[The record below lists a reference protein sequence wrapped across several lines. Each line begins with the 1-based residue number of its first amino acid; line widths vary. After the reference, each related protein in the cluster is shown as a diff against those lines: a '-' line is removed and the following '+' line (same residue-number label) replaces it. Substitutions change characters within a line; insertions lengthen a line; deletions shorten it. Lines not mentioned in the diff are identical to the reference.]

1 MTDLALEQ
9 PDELKIE
16 YPVALPVLPLK
27 EMVVFPQSMTPL
39 AIGQERSVRLI
50 DDVVAGERLLVL
62 VASRDSSLD
71 SPGWDDVYDVGTVAL
86 VHKMIKV
93 PDGTLRILV
102 QGLDRVRLENR
113 LDTEPY
119 LLGEFS
125 ELPDVL
131 DETPELE
138 ALTRNVQG
146 LFARIIGLAPYLP
159 EELQLAAA
167 NVDDPSALCHLV
179 ASTLRTIK
187 TEERQ
192 EILEEV
198 NVEQRLRTVSAIL
211 SRELEVFELGSKIQ
225 SQVQSEMDRG
235 QREYFL
241 RQQLKAIQ
249 QELGESDPEQAEVAE
264 LRERL
269 EALGEL
275 PEEVRKAA
283 DRELSRLERLPSAAA
298 EYGVIRTYLEWILTL
313 PWTTFTDDNLDLAH
327 AREVLDADHFD
338 LEKVKD
344 RIIEYLAVAKLRNEV
359 SGQILCFVG
368 PPGVGKTS
376 LGHSIANALGRKFVR
391 LSVGGVRDE
400 SEIRGHRRTYIGSM
414 PGSIIRSIRD
424 AESSNPLI
432 LIDEIDKMGAD
443 WRGDPAS
450 AMLEV
455 LDPEQN
461 RTFRDHYLDLPFDLS
476 KVLFICTANT
486 LDTIPGPL
494 LDRMDMIQLSGYT
507 EDEKLGIA
515 KRYLFPKQ
523 LKAHGLRRPQLTL
536 TDKLLRTVIREY
548 TREAGVRGL
557 ERRLADLCR
566 KAATEVA
573 TGRLKKIRVDDAQLR
588 DWLGARRFAGEVRKR
603 TAGPGVATGLAY
615 TTVGGDVLF
624 IEATAY
630 PGQGRL
636 TITGQLGE
644 VMQESA
650 QAALSWV
657 RAHAA
662 DFGLPDDWFATHDVH
677 IHVPAGAV
685 PKDGPSAGVTM
696 ATAIASLVR
705 DTPVAND
712 LGMTGEITLTGQVLP
727 IGGLREKSLA
737 AQRAGLKRVVFPRDN
752 EPDLDE
758 LPIETRKALEFIP
771 ADTIEDVFAAAFDG
785 KRRIMRRGAQAGE
798 KLAASSSQTG
808 CVGRADEQELAL
820 AAQQEGVAVGPVA
833 ERDLVGVRLGAVDDD
848 DRVAAHGAAAL
859 LGDLGHAD
867 RELRLHLPEQR
878 GRVGMHERERRD
890 LHERRAVPG
899 CRPAVRD
906 GHLPLGRSTEL
917 EALPAH
923 RLPLTVRLA
932 VAAAACE
939 DEDSQQERLFASARP
954 GYQAPANQAKGSG
967 DNGQDD

>member
-1 MTDLALEQ
+1 MTEVTFETPEPEEHDLEFPA
-9 PDELKIE
+9 
-16 YPVALPVLPLK
+16 ALPVLPLK
-27 EMVVFPQSMTPL
+27 ETVVFPQSMAPL

-50 DDVVAGERLLVL
+50 DDVVAGDRLLAL
-62 VASRDSSLD
+62 ITAKDATLD
-71 SPGWDDVYDVGTVAL
+71 SPSWEDIYDVGTVAL

-102 QGLDRVRLENR
+102 QGIERIKLEHR
-113 LDTEPY
+113 LDTDPY
-119 LLGEFS
+119 LLGEFTA
-125 ELPDVL
+125 LPDML
-131 DETPELE
+131 LETPEVE

-198 NVEQRLRTVSAIL
+198 DVEQRLRFVSQIL
-211 SRELEVFELGSKIQ
+211 NRELEVFELGSKIQ
-225 SQVQSEMDRG
+225 SQVQSEMEKG

-249 QELGESDPEQAEVAE
+249 QELGESDPEAAEVNE
-264 LRERL
+264 LREQL
-269 EALGEL
+269 DALDL
-275 PEEVRKAA
+275 PEDTRKAA
-283 DRELSRLERLPSAAA
+283 DRELGRLEKLPSAAA

-313 PWTTFTDDNLDLAH
+313 PWRRYTEDNLDLDH
-327 AREVLDADHFD
+327 ARKVLDTDHFD

-344 RIIEYLAVAKLRNEV
+344 RVIEYLAVAKLRNEI

-414 PGSIIRSIRD
+414 PGSIIRSLRD
-424 AESSNPLI
+424 AESSNPLM

-461 RTFRDHYLDLPFDLS
+461 RSFRDHYLDLPFDLS

-486 LDTIPGPL
+486 LDTIPGAL
-494 LDRMDMIQLSGYT
+494 LDRMDVISLSGYT
-507 EDEKLGIA
+507 EEEKLGIA
-515 KRYLFPKQ
+515 KRYLLPKQ
-523 LKAHGLRRPQLTL
+523 LRLHGLLRSQLTL
-536 TDKLLRTVIREY
+536 SDKVLRTIVREY
-548 TREAGVRGL
+548 TREAGVRNL
-557 ERRLADLCR
+557 ERRLADVCR
-566 KAATEVA
+566 KAATQIA
-573 TGRLKKIRVDDAQLR
+573 KGKAQKPRVDDARLR
-588 DWLGARRFAGEVRKR
+588 EWLGPRRFSGDVRKR
-603 TAGPGVATGLAY
+603 VSVPGVATGLAY
-615 TTVGGDVLF
+615 TAVGGDVLF

-630 PGQGRL
+630 AGKGRL

-657 RAHAA
+657 RSNTEEM
-662 DFGLPDDWFATHDVH
+662 GLADDWFATHDVH

-705 DTPVAND
+705 GEPVAD
-712 LGMTGEITLTGQVLP
+712 DVGMTGEITLTGQVLP

-737 AQRAGLKRVVFPRDN
+737 AQRAGLKRVIFPREN
-752 EPDLDE
+752 EPDLDD
-758 LPIETRKALEFIP
+758 LPPETRNALEFIP
-771 ADTIEDVFAAAFDG
+771 VDRIQEVFEAAFTG
-785 KRRIMRRGAQAGE
+785 KRRTRPQSAQSIERQA
-798 KLAASSSQTG
+798 AASAARSS
-808 CVGRADEQELAL
+808 
-820 AAQQEGVAVGPVA
+820 
-833 ERDLVGVRLGAVDDD
+833 
-848 DRVAAHGAAAL
+848 
-859 LGDLGHAD
+859 
-867 RELRLHLPEQR
+867 
-878 GRVGMHERERRD
+878 
-890 LHERRAVPG
+890 
-899 CRPAVRD
+899 
-906 GHLPLGRSTEL
+906 
-917 EALPAH
+917 
-923 RLPLTVRLA
+923 
-932 VAAAACE
+932 
-939 DEDSQQERLFASARP
+939 
-954 GYQAPANQAKGSG
+954 
-967 DNGQDD
+967 

>member
-1 MTDLALEQ
+1 
-9 PDELKIE
+9 
-16 YPVALPVLPLK
+16 
-27 EMVVFPQSMTPL
+27 
-39 AIGQERSVRLI
+39 VRLI
-50 DDVVAGERLLVL
+50 DDVVAGDRLLAL
-62 VASRDSSLD
+62 VTGKDASLE
-71 SPGWDDVYDVGTVAL
+71 SPSWDDIYDIGTVAL

-102 QGLDRVRLENR
+102 QGLERIKLEHR
-113 LDTEPY
+113 LDTDPY

-125 ELPDVL
+125 ALPDVL
-131 DETPELE
+131 IETPEVE

-198 NVEQRLRTVSAIL
+198 NVELRLRLVSQIL
-211 SRELEVFELGSKIQ
+211 NRELEVFELGSKIQ
-225 SQVQSEMDRG
+225 SQVQSEMEKG

-249 QELGESDPEQAEVAE
+249 QELGEGDPEAAEVNE
-264 LRERL
+264 LREQL
-269 EALGEL
+269 DALAL
-275 PEEVRKAA
+275 PEDARKAA
-283 DRELSRLERLPSAAA
+283 DRELGRLEKLPSAAA

-313 PWTTFTDDNLDLAH
+313 PWQRYTDDNLDLDH
-327 AREVLDADHFD
+327 ARKVLDTDHFD

-344 RIIEYLAVAKLRNEV
+344 RIIEYLAVAKLRNEI

-376 LGHSIANALGRKFVR
+376 LGHSIAGALGRKFVR

-414 PGSIIRSIRD
+414 PGSIIRSLRD
-424 AESSNPLI
+424 AESSNPLV
-432 LIDEIDKMGAD
+432 LIDEIDKMGND

-486 LDTIPGPL
+486 LDTIPGAL
-494 LDRMDMIQLSGYT
+494 LDRMDVISLSGYT

-515 KRYLFPKQ
+515 KKYLLPKQ
-523 LKAHGLRRPQLTL
+523 LGLHGLTRAQLTIA
-536 TDKLLRTVIREY
+536 DKVLRTIIREY
-548 TREAGVRGL
+548 TREAGVRNL
-557 ERRLADLCR
+557 ERRIADVCR
-566 KAATEVA
+566 KAATQIA
-573 TGRLKKIRVDDAQLR
+573 KGKAQKPRVDDVRLR
-588 DWLGARRFAGEVRKR
+588 EWLGPRRFSGEVRKR
-603 TAGPGVATGLAY
+603 VSVPGVATGLAY
-615 TTVGGDVLF
+615 TAVGGDVLF

-630 PGQGRL
+630 SGKGRL

-657 RAHAA
+657 RSHTEEM
-662 DFGLPDDWFATHDVH
+662 GLADDWFSTHDVH

-705 DTPVAND
+705 GEPVAAD
-712 LGMTGEITLTGQVLP
+712 VGMTGEITLTGQVLP

-737 AQRAGLKRVVFPRDN
+737 AQRAGLKRVIFPREN
-752 EPDLDE
+752 EPDLDD
-758 LPIETRKALEFIP
+758 LPPETRKALEFIP
-771 ADTIEDVFAAAFDG
+771 VDRIQEVFEAAFTG
-785 KRRIMRRGAQAGE
+785 KRRTRPQSAQSIE
-798 KLAASSSQTG
+798 RQAAS
-808 CVGRADEQELAL
+808 A
-820 AAQQEGVAVGPVA
+820 
-833 ERDLVGVRLGAVDDD
+833 
-848 DRVAAHGAAAL
+848 
-859 LGDLGHAD
+859 
-867 RELRLHLPEQR
+867 
-878 GRVGMHERERRD
+878 
-890 LHERRAVPG
+890 
-899 CRPAVRD
+899 
-906 GHLPLGRSTEL
+906 
-917 EALPAH
+917 
-923 RLPLTVRLA
+923 
-932 VAAAACE
+932 
-939 DEDSQQERLFASARP
+939 ASAAR
-954 GYQAPANQAKGSG
+954 SS
-967 DNGQDD
+967 